1 MPQSFII
8 GDMEAP
14 SNSPSAQSSDT
25 IPPSRQA
32 LAEALSLSQEILRN
46 VELSELPLA
55 NIALKAS
62 RLARLL
68 NEFAI
73 QKIMEYEAGGYPTT
87 PNGVAPDIWQLAVA
101 AGRKYELTDPKTR
114 ELKSYV
120 YMESMGQLEDELRI
134 AEAALAAARDPNVA
148 ISSANPDQ
156 WVYPHMGNILERTG
170 IRQSITQAS
179 QRLASRRT
187 LIYQYA
193 VRTHYEL
200 KFSGIA
206 DDVFTRIRQRVDTTI
221 GQTVPDAV
229 QRLTAVYE
237 NLHSEN
243 PEDWSN
249 AVHSCRR
256 ILEDLADAVF
266 PPTDEE
272 RTVSVDGKARR
283 IKLGKEQY
291 INRIMA
297 FVQDASASK
306 RFQEI
311 VGSHLEFMGNRL
323 GSVFRAAHKGT
334 HTTIVSREEAD
345 RYVVYTY
352 LLVGDILSL
361 HKPASGSL

>member
-1 MPQSFII
+1 
-8 GDMEAP
+8 MEVS
-14 SNSPSAQSSDT
+14 SNSPSARSSDT

-32 LAEALSLSQEILRN
+32 LADALSLSQEILCN
-46 VELSELPLA
+46 IELSALPLA

-68 NEFAI
+68 NEFDI
-73 QKIMEYEAGGYPTT
+73 QKIMEYEAGGYPTS
-87 PNGVAPDIWQLAVA
+87 PNGVPADIWQLAVA
-101 AGRKYELTDPKTR
+101 AGRKFEITDQKTS

-120 YMESMGQLEDELRI
+120 YLESIGQLEDQLRI
-134 AEAALAAARDPNVA
+134 AEANLAAARDPDVA
-148 ISSANPDQ
+148 IASANPLQ
-156 WVYPHMGNILERTG
+156 HVYSPTGNTLERSG

-193 VRTHYEL
+193 VRTYYEL

-206 DDVFTRIRQRVDTTI
+206 DDVFTRIRERVDTTI
-221 GQTVPDAV
+221 GQTVPDAA
-229 QRLTAVYE
+229 QRFTAVYE
-237 NLHSEN
+237 NLRSEN

-272 RTVSVDGKARR
+272 RTVSADGKTRR
-283 IKLGKEQY
+283 IKLGKDQY

-297 FVQDASASK
+297 FVQDASASE
-306 RFQEI
+306 RFQEL

-323 GSVFRAAHKGT
+323 DSVFRAAHKGT

-361 HKPASGSL
+361 HKPAPRAL